1 MGMCGIFA
9 TTADPDSAQTILT
22 GLKKLEYRGYD
33 SWGIAVKGR
42 GRLRSQKQVGKI
54 SVSKTSLPKSKMGIG
69 HTRWATHG
77 GVTIPNAHPH
87 FDCSGKLALIHNG
100 IVDNYENL
108 SQKIKGHRLL
118 GQTDSEIIVHL
129 IEKELKTENDL
140 MTAVKK
146 VAKMAIGFNA
156 FVVIHQDYPY
166 LVAAKTGS
174 PLVIGIKPG
183 GNLLSSDVAS
193 LLTHTKQV
201 IFLEDRQIA
210 KIAPNEIRIENYAS
224 VKEVKPVI
232 QIIDWTPLS
241 GAKSGFPHFML
252 KEIYDQPAVLTKIA
266 QTKVKEAWE
275 LAKAIEKARSVFL
288 VACGTASYAAL
299 AGQYL
304 FARIAGQSV
313 TPAIGS
319 EFYYSDGFLNKKS
332 LCIALSQSGETID
345 TLQSVAF
352 AKKRGARTVG
362 LVNIQ
367 GSGLTRLADRTIL
380 LEAGPEKAVA
390 STKAFLAKVA
400 ILLLTAHA
408 LKRKSSRGVI
418 EIKQAARAIRK
429 ILIPTYQ
436 RHLKKLAT
444 RLKHA
449 QSIFILGRGQS
460 YPVVLE
466 AALKIKEVSYIHA
479 EGFAAGELKHGV
491 IALINQNTPCL
502 VFAPNDE
509 TYHDV
514 ISAAME
520 VKARGGI
527 IIGVSHKPNP
537 LFDYYLPVA
546 DSGNASILPNV
557 VVAQCLAY
565 YLAVV
570 RGLDPDMPRNLAKSV
585 TVK

>member
-9 TTADPDSAQTILT
+9 TTNDSDSAQTILT

-33 SWGIAVKGR
+33 SWGIAVKGKAK
-42 GRLRSQKQVGKI
+42 LRSQKQVGKI
-54 SVSKTSLPKSKMGIG
+54 SVSRTTLPKSKMGIG

-100 IVDNYENL
+100 IVDNYESLN
-108 SQKIKGHRLL
+108 QKIKGHKLL

-146 VAKMAIGFNA
+146 VAKMAAGFNA
-156 FVVIHQDYPY
+156 FVVIHQDFPY

-174 PLVIGIKPG
+174 PLVIGLKER

-193 LLTHTKQV
+193 LLSVTKRV

-210 KIAPNEIRIENYAS
+210 KIAPNEIRIENYTSA
-224 VKEVKPVI
+224 KEVKPVI
-232 QIIDWTPLS
+232 QTIDWTPLS
-241 GAKSGFPHFML
+241 CAKTGFPHFMI
-252 KEIYDQPAVLTKIA
+252 KEIYDQPSVLSKIA
-266 QTKVKEAWE
+266 ESKGKEARQ
-275 LAKAIEKARSVFL
+275 LASSIAKAKNVFA

-304 FARIAGQSV
+304 FARIAGQPV

-319 EFYYSDGFLNKKS
+319 EFYYYAGAIGTRS
-332 LCIALSQSGETID
+332 LCLALSQSGETID
-345 TLQSVAF
+345 TLQSVSF
-352 AKKRGARTVG
+352 AKDRGAKIVS
-362 LVNIQ
+362 LINVQ
-367 GSGLTRLADRTIL
+367 GSSLDRLSDRTIL

-390 STKAFLAKVA
+390 STKAFSAKVA
-400 ILLLTAHA
+400 LLLLTASA
-408 LKRKSSRGVI
+408 LKRKTPRAVI
-418 EIKQAARAIRK
+418 EIKQAVRAIRK
-429 ILIPTYQ
+429 ILSPDYQ
-436 RHLKKLAT
+436 KYLKKLAEKF
-444 RLKHA
+444 KHA
-449 QSIFILGRGQS
+449 SSMFVLGRGVS
-460 YPVVLE
+460 YPAALE

-491 IALINQNTPCL
+491 IALVNQQTPCL
-502 VFAPNDE
+502 VFVPNDE
-509 TYHDV
+509 TYSDV

-527 IIGVSHKPNP
+527 IIGISFKPNP

-546 DSGNASILPNV
+546 DSGNASILGNV
-557 VVAQCLAY
+557 VAAQCLAY
-565 YLAVV
+565 YLALA